1 MLTATD
7 YTAGTIHSIGPNTT
21 RFKVGERVLS
31 MSALALRNDHRFGG
45 HQKYTLSTEMLTAH
59 VGPSPQFQ
67 LQLQLQI
74 EIEIGQCA
82 DDFSRLG
89 QM

>member
-1 MLTATD
+1 MLTVID
-7 YTAGTIHSIGPNTT
+7 YTAGTIYSLGPNTT

-59 VGPSPQFQ
+59 VGPTPQFQ
-67 LQLQLQI
+67 LQSKSKLKNW
-74 EIEIGQCA
+74 A
-82 DDFSRLG
+82 MR
-89 QM
+89 

>member
-7 YTAGTIHSIGPNTT
+7 YTAGTIHSLGPNTT

-59 VGPSPQFQ
+59 VSPFPKQK
-67 LQLQLQI
+67 I
-74 EIEIGQCA
+74 AIAIEIGQCT
-82 DDFSRLG
+82 DVFNRLG
-89 QM
+89 QT